1 MAKFNLKS
9 EYFTA
14 PIKAVLPGIIIS
26 VIGAT
31 SAYYIFNNPEKTKA
45 KSTYATWKVI
55 NQFEEMLNVSS
66 ELLPCRSATGNEI
79 QMKKDFIHLYE
90 MTRQNLVDLKSEEKL
105 DKRLS
110 AVLNLKIDTYDE
122 LKKQTE
128 VFLDSAGLVQLMAK
142 NKELDSSNQNGI
154 ISGMQTRYINNL
166 NHVVYRDTSMI
177 NSILGQLNQSYSSY
191 VDSFLVAAEKIQSFE
206 EVKKLITGTWLST
219 NVTFEFKP
227 GGSGNWVETDLKTG
241 EENNLDLTWT
251 IKDALVTISL
261 ENGKQREFL
270 IQKVGAELM
279 TFSFADKANNIITA
293 NACRIK

>member
-1 MAKFNLKS
+1 MPLKS
-9 EYFTA
+9 EHFIT
-14 PIKAVLPGIIIS
+14 PIKLVLPGIIVS
-26 VIGAT
+26 VIGLFA
-31 SAYYIFNNPEKTKA
+31 SNYIFNNPEKNKA
-45 KSTYATWKVI
+45 KATHATWKVI
-55 NQFEEMLNVSS
+55 NQFEEMLNANS
-66 ELLPCRSATGNEI
+66 ELLPCRSAAGNHI
-79 QMKKDFIHLYE
+79 QLKKDFIHLYE

-128 VFLDSAGLVQLMAK
+128 VFLDSAGLIQLKVK
-142 NKELDSSNQNGI
+142 NKELDSSSQNGI

-166 NHVVYRDTSMI
+166 NHIVYRDTSMI
-177 NSILGQLNQSYSSY
+177 NSILGQLNQTYSSY

-219 NVTFEFKP
+219 NVTFEFRSDST
-227 GGSGNWVETDLKTG
+227 GTWVGIDPKSG
-241 EENNLDLTWT
+241 EETNLDLSWT
-251 IKDALVTISL
+251 IKDALVTISFK
-261 ENGKQREFL
+261 NGKQKELL

-279 TFSFADKANNIITA
+279 TFSFADKDDNIITA